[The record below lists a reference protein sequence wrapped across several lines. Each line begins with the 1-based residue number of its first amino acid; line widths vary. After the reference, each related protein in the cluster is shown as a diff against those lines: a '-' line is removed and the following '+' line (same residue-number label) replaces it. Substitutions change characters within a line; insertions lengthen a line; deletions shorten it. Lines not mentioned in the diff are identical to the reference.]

1 MRKIKLR
8 LQEVLNENKMSQNEL
23 AKKLNVSPSTI
34 NDMCKKDI
42 KRVNIE
48 TLSKVAE
55 MFEID
60 DINKILTI
68 EDDEAKLARD

>member
-60 DINKILTI
+60 DINEIITI
-68 EDDEAKLARD
+68 VDED

>member
-60 DINKILTI
+60 DINEILTI
-68 EDDEAKLARD
+68 EDDKQNEK

>member
-60 DINKILTI
+60 DINEILTI
-68 EDDEAKLARD
+68 EDDEQNEK